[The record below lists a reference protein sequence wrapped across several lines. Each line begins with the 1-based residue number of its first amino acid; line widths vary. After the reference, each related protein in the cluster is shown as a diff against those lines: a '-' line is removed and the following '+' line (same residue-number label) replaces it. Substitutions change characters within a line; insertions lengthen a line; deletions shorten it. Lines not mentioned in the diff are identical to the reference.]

1 MDENKIYTKK
11 GDKGETSL
19 LGGTRVSKNH
29 PRVEAYGT
37 VDELNSY
44 VGLIHSLTANKRT
57 KEVLLIVQERLFVAE
72 SILASENK
80 EVLTRIPK
88 IVAADIELL
97 EQEIDDMNEHLPE
110 LKYFLLPCGHYIV
123 SLCHIA
129 RCICRRAERITI
141 ELLTKYPFDDII
153 IKYLNRLSDYFFV
166 LARFEGLEN
175 NATEIPWI
183 AK

>member
-1 MDENKIYTKK
+1 MNDNKIYTKK

-29 PRVEAYGT
+29 PRIETYGT

-44 VGLIHSLTANKRT
+44 VGLIHSLTGNNHT
-57 KEVLLIVQERLFVAE
+57 KEILLTIQERLFVAE

-88 IVAADIELL
+88 IVAEDIELL
-97 EQEIDDMNEHLPE
+97 EKEIDDMNTHLPE
-110 LKYFLLPCGHYIV
+110 LKNFILPCGHYMA

-129 RCICRRAERITI
+129 RCICRRAERISI

-166 LARFEGLEN
+166 LARFEAKEN
-175 NATEIPWI
+175 NAPEIPWI